1 MNSKLFFV
9 IFACA
14 VVILSVITICVAPI
28 INNVGDIKDDLE
40 IEPSCKP
47 KKDKYDFNKKHNA
60 DSDTLDDLKRRLN
73 KCNRHKA
80 MNDLEYTSLIMDLVL
95 GVICCLLGLLHY
107 FDQAKYFEKI
117 TGIIGI
123 ASGAIGFI
131 LTIIYV
137 GYSGYIFDNE
147 PSGQRKLYSNGARFK
162 FENSVLVFPFDE
174 EKAEKNEDL
183 MYAKFKELGKKQYNY
198 NSKFYKE
205 FSLER
210 SSKYQACTYYFSSSG
225 IDIDNIDYLDLYRRY
240 TGNNCEYVWIDIDL
254 PKDSKN
260 KYLFDRWLTSIIFSS
275 LIFACDLGLAL
286 FGFLLFKGSSS
297 GTPLG

>member
-28 INNVGDIKDDLE
+28 INNVNGFRALR
-40 IEPSCKP
+40 STNCKP
-47 KKDKYDFNKKHNA
+47 DKDKYDYYKKLNA
-60 DSDTLDDLKRRLN
+60 DSDTIDGYKRELN
-73 KCNRHKA
+73 KCNRYKA

-147 PSGQRKLYSNGARFK
+147 NSGERKLYSNGAVFK
-162 FENSVLVFPFDE
+162 IENSKEVYPYDE
-174 EKAEKNEDL
+174 EKAKKNKYLKE
-183 MYAKFKELGKKQYNY
+183 AKFKELGRKQYNY
-198 NSKFYKE
+198 NSKLYKE
-205 FSLER
+205 YLENNAKFR
-210 SSKYQACTYYFSSSG
+210 DCSYN
-225 IDIDNIDYLDLYRRY
+225 DDDDDNSAYSISVFNS
-240 TGNNCEYVWIDIDL
+240 NNCEYVWNKQHLYSNSD
-254 PKDSKN
+254 N
-260 KYLFDRWLTSIIFSS
+260 KYIFDRWLTSIIFSS

>member
-1 MNSKLFFV
+1 MNTKLFFV

-28 INNVGDIKDDLE
+28 INNVISFPSLVLK
-40 IEPSCKP
+40 SCKP
-47 KKDKYDFNKKHNA
+47 QKDDYDYNKKHNA
-60 DSDTLDDLKRRLN
+60 DSDRLDYLKRELN

-147 PSGQRKLYSNGARFK
+147 PSNQIKLYSNGARFK
-162 FENSVLVFPFDE
+162 FENSVPVFPFDE

-183 MYAKFKELGKKQYNY
+183 TYAKFKELGKKQYNY

-205 FSLER
+205 FSLEQ
-210 SSKYQACTYYFSSSG
+210 SSKYQDCFYSYSIGF
-225 IDIDNIDYLDLYRRY
+225 DLHDLISAY
-240 TGNNCEYVWIDIDL
+240 TGNNCEYVWFDGDL
-254 PKDSKN
+254 HIYSKN

>member
-28 INNVGDIKDDLE
+28 INNVGNLKHYIST
-40 IEPSCKP
+40 SCKP
-47 KKDKYDFNKKHNA
+47 NKDEYDYQKKINS
-60 DSDTLDDLKRRLN
+60 DSVTLKRYKRILN
-73 KCNRHKA
+73 RCNRHKA

-95 GVICCLLGLLHY
+95 GVICCLLGLLH
-107 FDQAKYFEKI
+107 FFEQAKYFEKI

-137 GYSGYIFDNE
+137 GYSGYIFDNDTL
-147 PSGQRKLYSNGARFK
+147 GQTKLYSNGAIYK
-162 FENSVLVFPFDE
+162 IENSKRVYPYDE
-174 EKAEKNEDL
+174 EKLSENPFL
-183 MYAKFKELGKKQYNY
+183 IFAKFKELGKKQYNY
-198 NSKFYKE
+198 NSKLYKE
-205 FSLER
+205 FNLEYGSNYHKCSYTYSTP
-210 SSKYQACTYYFSSSG
+210 SSINTF
-225 IDIDNIDYLDLYRRY
+225 IL
-240 TGNNCEYVWIDIDL
+240 NNCEYVWNRDEIKEKSD
-254 PKDSKN
+254 N

>member
-1 MNSKLFFV
+1 MNTKLFFV
-9 IFACA
+9 IFASA

-28 INNVGDIKDDLE
+28 INKILPIEEDLR
-40 IEPSCKP
+40 SLNCKP
-47 KKDKYDFNKKHNA
+47 KKDEYDFNKKNNA
-60 DSDTLDDLKRRLN
+60 GSDRLEYLKRELN

-147 PSGQRKLYSNGARFK
+147 PSWETKLYSNGARIK
-162 FENSVLVFPFDE
+162 IENSKPVYPYDE
-174 EKAEKNEDL
+174 EKANKNYDL
-183 MYAKFKELGKKQYNY
+183 MNAKFKELGKKQYNY

-210 SSKYQACTYYFSSSG
+210 SSKYQDCTYFSSIGSFLF
-225 IDIDNIDYLDLYRRY
+225 N
-240 TGNNCEYVWIDIDL
+240 TFANKNCEYVWFEEDL
-254 PKDSKN
+254 HKDSDN

-297 GTPLG
+297 GTPLR

>member
-28 INNVGDIKDDLE
+28 INNVNGFRAYRSLN
-40 IEPSCKP
+40 CKP
-47 KKDKYDFNKKHNA
+47 YKDKYDFNKKHNA
-60 DSDTLDDLKRRLN
+60 DSDDLDKFKRILN
-73 KCNRHKA
+73 RCNRYKA
-80 MNDLEYTSLIMDLVL
+80 MIDLEYTSLIMDLVL

-137 GYSGYIFDNE
+137 GYSGYIFDNG
-147 PSGQRKLYSNGARFK
+147 SSNQVKLYSNGARIK
-162 FENSVLVFPFDE
+162 IENSKPVYPYDK
-174 EKAEKNEDL
+174 EKAEKNSEL
-183 MYAKFKELGKKQYNY
+183 EFAKFKELGKKQYNY

-205 FSLER
+205 FELEQ
-210 SSKYQACTYYFSSSG
+210 SSKYENCKYSYFTNG
-225 IDIDNIDYLDLYRRY
+225 AENPFVLRQFTD
-240 TGNNCEYVWIDIDL
+240 NNCEYVWYTSDL
-254 PKDSKN
+254 KKDSYY
-260 KYLFDRWLTSIIFSS
+260 KYIFDMWLTSIIFSS
-275 LIFACDLGLAL
+275 FIFVCDLGLAL
-286 FGFLLFKGSSS
+286 FGFLLFKDS
-297 GTPLG
+297 GK

>member
-28 INNVGDIKDDLE
+28 INNVNGFRALRLTN
-40 IEPSCKP
+40 CKP
-47 KKDKYDFNKKHNA
+47 QKDEYDYKKKNNI
-60 DSDTLDDLKRRLN
+60 DSDRLDYLKRELN

-147 PSGQRKLYSNGARFK
+147 PSDQRKLYSNGARFK
-162 FENSVLVFPFDE
+162 FENSVPVFPFDE
-174 EKAEKNEDL
+174 EEAAKNEDL

-205 FSLER
+205 FSLEK
-210 SSKYQACTYYFSSSG
+210 SSKYQACTYTYTGS
-225 IDIDNIDYLDLYRRY
+225 NIDYLDLYRRY
-240 TGNNCEYVWIDIDL
+240 TGNNCEYIWIDIDL

>member
-28 INNVGDIKDDLE
+28 INNVISFPSLVLK
-40 IEPSCKP
+40 SCKP
-47 KKDKYDFNKKHNA
+47 QKDDYDYNKKHNA
-60 DSDTLDDLKRRLN
+60 DSDRLDYLKRELN

-137 GYSGYIFDNE
+137 GYSGYIFDND
-147 PSGQRKLYSNGARFK
+147 PSNQVKLYSNGARIK
-162 FENSVLVFPFDE
+162 IENSKEVYPYDE
-174 EKAEKNEDL
+174 EKAGKNPDL
-183 MYAKFKELGKKQYNY
+183 KYAKFKELGKKQYNY
-198 NSKFYKE
+198 NSKLYKE
-205 FSLER
+205 KLETSANFRDCSYDSEIESL
-210 SSKYQACTYYFSSSG
+210 STKLSG
-225 IDIDNIDYLDLYRRY
+225 FLL
-240 TGNNCEYVWIDIDL
+240 NNCEYIWD
-254 PKDSKN
+254 KDELKINSYN
-260 KYLFDRWLTSIIFSS
+260 KYVFDRWLTSIIFSS

>member
-1 MNSKLFFV
+1 MNTKLFFV

-147 PSGQRKLYSNGARFK
+147 PSWERKLYSNGARFK
-162 FENSVLVFPFDE
+162 FENSVPVFPFDE

-205 FSLER
+205 FSLEQ
-210 SSKYQACTYYFSSSG
+210 SSKYQDCTYEYSG
-225 IDIDNIDYLDLYRRY
+225 SGLDIDDIDYLDLYRRY
-240 TGNNCEYVWIDIDL
+240 TGNNCEYVWINIDL
-254 PKDSKN
+254 HTDSKN

-297 GTPLG
+297 GTPLS

>member
-1 MNSKLFFV
+1 MNTKLFFV

-14 VVILSVITICVAPI
+14 VVILSVITICLAPI
-28 INNVGDIKDDLE
+28 INNVISFSSLALK
-40 IEPSCKP
+40 SCKP
-47 KKDKYDFNKKHNA
+47 QKDEYDDYKKHN
-60 DSDTLDDLKRRLN
+60 SDTYNIDRLKRELN

-147 PSGQRKLYSNGARFK
+147 PSWERKLYSNGARK
-162 FENSVLVFPFDE
+162 KIENSEEVYPYDK
-174 EKAEKNEDL
+174 EKADKNSDL
-183 MYAKFKELGKKQYNY
+183 KYAKFKELGKKQYNY

-205 FSLER
+205 FSLEQ
-210 SSKYQACTYYFSSSG
+210 SSKYNDCKYISFIGGVAIPFSLSTF
-225 IDIDNIDYLDLYRRY
+225 IQK
-240 TGNNCEYVWIDIDL
+240 NCEYVWYNSDL
-254 PKDSKN
+254 KESSFN
-260 KYLFDRWLTSIIFSS
+260 KYVFDRWLTSIIFSS

>member
-1 MNSKLFFV
+1 MNTKLFFV

-28 INNVGDIKDDLE
+28 INNVISFSSLALK
-40 IEPSCKP
+40 SCKP
-47 KKDKYDFNKKHNA
+47 QKDEYDYNKKHNA
-60 DSDTLDDLKRRLN
+60 DSDTLDDLKRELN

-137 GYSGYIFDNE
+137 GYSGYIFDNH
-147 PSGQRKLYSNGARFK
+147 PSDYETYLLYPNGARFEAK
-162 FENSVLVFPFDE
+162 DGKLVPPYDE
-174 EKAEKNEDL
+174 EKYKKNTDL
-183 MYAKFKELGKKQYNY
+183 IYAKYKDFGKK
-198 NSKFYKE
+198 
-205 FSLER
+205 
-210 SSKYQACTYYFSSSG
+210 
-225 IDIDNIDYLDLYRRY
+225 I
-240 TGNNCEYVWIDIDL
+240 
-254 PKDSKN
+254 
-260 KYLFDRWLTSIIFSS
+260 
-275 LIFACDLGLAL
+275 
-286 FGFLLFKGSSS
+286 
-297 GTPLG
+297 